1 MIYDAL
7 RHAQADSTPAS
18 NVVGPAAA
26 VGVSRRSRTRS
37 AWIVSG
43 LGGAAFAGIVL
54 LALAQ
59 LDDTPATAARTQ
71 ADVVDVVPVPVPAPV
86 TGNTVAATTATVPA
100 DAATDH
106 AAPPPL
112 PAPLPAFATV
122 PASPVTPLSPPDP
135 TTAIARATVSANTP
149 SAPVAPA
156 ADEELTDIQSAHLQI
171 NVTRAAASS
180 PAPLHDVGE
189 QLSALDSALAAN
201 DVEAIPQL
209 LATLSRQLPGNS
221 LTLLRARAWAA
232 HSQGDGDTA
241 ETHYRTILRRVP
253 NDEQAGVNLAL
264 LEAARGDSDA
274 AQARLRRLASHNG
287 NSPLIAR
294 AMDQLSGNGRP

>member
-18 NVVGPAAA
+18 NVVGPVAA

-43 LGGAAFAGIVL
+43 LGGVAFAGIVV

-59 LDDTPATAARTQ
+59 LNNTPATMAGTQ
-71 ADVVDVVPVPVPAPV
+71 PDAVDIVPAPTTAADNAV
-86 TGNTVAATTATVPA
+86 VATTAIVPV

-122 PASPVTPLSPPDP
+122 PASPVTPLSSPDP
-135 TTAIARATVSANTP
+135 TTAIARATVSATTP

-156 ADEELTDIQSAHLQI
+156 AGEELTDIQSAHLQI
-171 NVTRAAASS
+171 NVARAAATS
-180 PAPLHDVGE
+180 PALLHDVGE
-189 QLSALDSALAAN
+189 QLAALDSALAAN
-201 DVEAIPQL
+201 DVEAIPLL

-294 AMDQLSGNGRP
+294 AMDQLSGTGRP

>member
-7 RHAQADSTPAS
+7 RHAQADSTSAS
-18 NVVGPAAA
+18 NVVGPVAA

-59 LDDTPATAARTQ
+59 LNDTPATAARTQ
-71 ADVVDVVPVPVPAPV
+71 ADVVDVVPVPAPV

-122 PASPVTPLSPPDP
+122 PASPSTPLSFPDP

-156 ADEELTDIQSAHLQI
+156 AGEELTDIQSAHLQI
-171 NVTRAAASS
+171 NVTRAAATS

-189 QLSALDSALAAN
+189 QLAALDSALAAN
-201 DVEAIPQL
+201 DVEAIPHR
-209 LATLSRQLPGNS
+209 LATLRRQLPGNS

-253 NDEQAGVNLAL
+253 DDEQAGVNLAL

-294 AMDQLSGNGRP
+294 AMDQLSGTGRP

>member
-18 NVVGPAAA
+18 NVVGPVAA

-43 LGGAAFAGIVL
+43 LGGAAFAGIVV

-71 ADVVDVVPVPVPAPV
+71 ADVVDVVPAPV

-122 PASPVTPLSPPDP
+122 PASPVMPLSPPDP

-294 AMDQLSGNGRP
+294 AMDQLSGTGRP

>member
-18 NVVGPAAA
+18 NVVGPVAA

-43 LGGAAFAGIVL
+43 LGGAAFAGIVV

-59 LDDTPATAARTQ
+59 LNNTPATMAETQ
-71 ADVVDVVPVPVPAPV
+71 PDAVDIVPAPAMAADNAV
-86 TGNTVAATTATVPA
+86 VATTATVPV
-100 DAATDH
+100 DTATDH

-112 PAPLPAFATV
+112 PAPLPAFATDPV
-122 PASPVTPLSPPDP
+122 SPVTPLSPPDP
-135 TTAIARATVSANTP
+135 TTAIARATVSATTP

-156 ADEELTDIQSAHLQI
+156 AGEELTDIQSAHLQI
-171 NVTRAAASS
+171 NVARAEATS

-189 QLSALDSALAAN
+189 QLAALDSALAAN

-294 AMDQLSGNGRP
+294 AMDQLSGTGRP

>member
-26 VGVSRRSRTRS
+26 FGVSRRSRTRS

-43 LGGAAFAGIVL
+43 LGGAAFAGIVV

-71 ADVVDVVPVPVPAPV
+71 ADVVDVVPAPV

-294 AMDQLSGNGRP
+294 AMDQLSGTGRP

>member
-7 RHAQADSTPAS
+7 RHAQADSTSAS
-18 NVVGPAAA
+18 NVVGPVAA

-43 LGGAAFAGIVL
+43 LGGAAFAGIVV

-71 ADVVDVVPVPVPAPV
+71 ADVVDVVPAPAPV

-171 NVTRAAASS
+171 NVTRAAATS

-189 QLSALDSALAAN
+189 QLAALDSALAAN

-232 HSQGDGDTA
+232 HSQGHGDTA

-294 AMDQLSGNGRP
+294 AMDQLSGTGRP

>member
-18 NVVGPAAA
+18 NVAGPGAA
-26 VGVSRRSRTRS
+26 VGVVRRSRTRS

-43 LGGAAFAGIVL
+43 LGGAAFAGIVV

-59 LDDTPATAARTQ
+59 LNDTPATMAETQ
-71 ADVVDVVPVPVPAPV
+71 ADAVDVVPAPATAADNAV
-86 TGNTVAATTATVPA
+86 VATTAIVPV

-106 AAPPPL
+106 TAPPL

-122 PASPVTPLSPPDP
+122 PVSPVTPLSSPDP
-135 TTAIARATVSANTP
+135 MTAIARATVSESTP
-149 SAPVAPA
+149 STPAAPVAG
-156 ADEELTDIQSAHLQI
+156 EELTDIQSAHLQI
-171 NVTRAAASS
+171 NVTRAAATS

-189 QLSALDSALAAN
+189 QLAALDSALAAN

-209 LATLSRQLPGNS
+209 LATLGRQLPGNS

-287 NSPLIAR
+287 NSPLIAH
-294 AMDQLSGNGRP
+294 AMDQLSGTGRP

>member
-18 NVVGPAAA
+18 NVAGPVAA
-26 VGVSRRSRTRS
+26 VGVVRRSRTRS

-43 LGGAAFAGIVL
+43 LGGVAFAGIVV

-59 LDDTPATAARTQ
+59 LNDTPATMAETQ
-71 ADVVDVVPVPVPAPV
+71 ADAVDVVPAPATAADNAVVATTTVVPVDV
-86 TGNTVAATTATVPA
+86 
-100 DAATDH
+100 ATDH

-112 PAPLPAFATV
+112 PAPLPVFATV
-122 PASPVTPLSPPDP
+122 PVSPVTPLSSPDP
-135 TTAIARATVSANTP
+135 MTAIARATLSATTP
-149 SAPVAPA
+149 STSVAPA
-156 ADEELTDIQSAHLQI
+156 AGEELTDIQSAHLQI
-171 NVTRAAASS
+171 NVTRAAATSS
-180 PAPLHDVGE
+180 APLHDVGE
-189 QLSALDSALAAN
+189 QLAALDSALAAN
-201 DVEAIPQL
+201 DAQAIPQL

-241 ETHYRTILRRVP
+241 ETYYRTILRRVP

-294 AMDQLSGNGRP
+294 AMDQLSGTGRP

>member
-26 VGVSRRSRTRS
+26 VGVVRRSRTRS
-37 AWIVSG
+37 AWIVPG
-43 LGGAAFAGIVL
+43 LGSAAFAGIVV
-54 LALAQ
+54 LALTQ
-59 LDDTPATAARTQ
+59 LNDTPTTMAETPADAVDIVPAPAAAADNAVVATTT
-71 ADVVDVVPVPVPAPV
+71 VVPV
-86 TGNTVAATTATVPA
+86 
-100 DAATDH
+100 DAAPDH

-122 PASPVTPLSPPDP
+122 PASPVTPLSSPDP
-135 TTAIARATVSANTP
+135 MTAITRATVSATTP
-149 SAPVAPA
+149 STPAAPVAG
-156 ADEELTDIQSAHLQI
+156 EELTDIQSAHLQI
-171 NVTRAAASS
+171 NVTRAAATS
-180 PAPLHDVGE
+180 PTPLHDVGE
-189 QLSALDSALAAN
+189 QLAALDSALADN

-209 LATLSRQLPGNS
+209 LATLGRQLPGNS

-294 AMDQLSGNGRP
+294 AMDQLSGTGRP